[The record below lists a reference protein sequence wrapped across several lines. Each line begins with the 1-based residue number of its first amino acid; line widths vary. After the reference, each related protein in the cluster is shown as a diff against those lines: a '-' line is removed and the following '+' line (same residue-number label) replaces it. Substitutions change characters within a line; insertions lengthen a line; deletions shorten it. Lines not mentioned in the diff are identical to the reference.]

1 MKIMFLEMAN
11 NMKELLRILAEFFNM
26 FGIKSSNF
34 RSKYQEQETVQTKII
49 NNKQRQIRLVSSCTH
64 SEVI

>member
-34 RSKYQEQETVQTKII
+34 TSKYQEQEIVQTKII
-49 NNKQRQIRLVSSCTH
+49 NNKQRQIRLASSCTH